1 MEYRSCMKKGQA
13 HLLDVIGQP
22 KVVSP
27 SSLCD
32 NPYSGSEAN
41 NGKKR
46 KVLLTKLYNN
56 LHLENW
62 ELPVNFLDAV
72 YL

>member
-1 MEYRSCMKKGQA
+1 MKIGQA

-22 KVVSP
+22 KVVST

-41 NGKKR
+41 NVKKR
-46 KVLLTKLYNN
+46 KVLLTKLCNS
-56 LHLENW
+56 LHFENCD
-62 ELPVNFLDAV
+62 LPVNFLDAV